1 MIKRLGKATGT
12 GLRHF
17 FGARTTLAQVK
28 DLNKRRK
35 DADNI
40 VTKAKILSVM
50 GLYGLYKGS
59 PIGLA
64 MNVRDSITVGKWRYS
79 DLKDQQQDVDAFLA
93 ATGMSDEGVKTVS
106 RLVRNGASDGEMYA
120 HLSAQD
126 AAVLN
131 GLETDLHIEA
141 GHCINFS

>member
-1 MIKRLGKATGT
+1 MIKRLGKATGA

-17 FGARTTLAQVK
+17 FGARDTLAQEK
-28 DLNKRRK
+28 NLNQQRK
-35 DADNI
+35 QADN
-40 VTKAKILSVM
+40 VVSKAKILTVM

-64 MNVRDSITVGKWRYS
+64 TNIRDSIMVGKWRYS
-79 DLKDQQQDVDAFLA
+79 DLKDQERNVDDFLA
-93 ATGMSDEGVKTVS
+93 ATGMSADGAKAVS
-106 RLVRNGASDGEMYA
+106 RLVRNGASDGEVYA

-126 AAVLN
+126 AAIFHN
-131 GLETDLHIEA
+131 IETDLHIEA